1 MSVNGIT
8 FDKRRVR
15 AQDDARIRERLF
27 PDGKLQGCAITYS
40 GVNLTIANGYLMA
53 KGRQVEILAET
64 IASATTEANG
74 YGRLKLVIDLTQT
87 ASGTTFT
94 QYAWDWDY
102 SATNSGWPALT
113 QDDINDGTHTA
124 YELLVCTVKFTSSNI
139 TSVVTETPLIGVAK
153 DTAAAP
159 ALGTLINGVEYR
171 CTNASTT
178 TAPTITIAAVS
189 ALDTSFSAAVVY
201 KSPGTTAPV
210 VTNNSGY
217 TLKYVGTDVSSGTF
231 APKAGTVYRISFVFD
246 GIYLNAYV
254 MGVA

>member
-1 MSVNGIT
+1 MSVNGTT

-64 IASATTEANG
+64 IASDTTSANG

-113 QDDINDGTHTA
+113 QDDINNGADSD
-124 YELLVCTVKFTSSNI
+124 YEIEICRVKFTAGAISDIVSQIGGGGI
-139 TSVVTETPLIGVAK
+139 TSGVSYIAV
-153 DTAAAP
+153 D
-159 ALGTLINGVEYR
+159 GV
-171 CTNASTT
+171 
-178 TAPTITIAAVS
+178 
-189 ALDTSFSAAVVY
+189 
-201 KSPGTTAPV
+201 
-210 VTNNSGY
+210 
-217 TLKYVGTDVSSGTF
+217 LKEGQ
-231 APKAGTVYRISFVFD
+231 
-246 GIYLNAYV
+246 
-254 MGVA
+254 